1 MISIF
6 YPEIMLIIK
15 MMLLLIINSIALFK
29 PCLSDNNLS
38 KLTVNLI
45 TDINNEFSCV
55 NENMSFRHRFVKI
68 DSEFNNFISYK

>member
-1 MISIF
+1 
-6 YPEIMLIIK
+6 MLIIK
-15 MMLLLIINSIALFK
+15 MMLIINSIALFK

-55 NENMSFRHRFVKI
+55 NEGMSFRHRFVKI